1 MADTGRF
8 DRDGLAH
15 LRGGARRVALAALAE
30 LLTDGRLRTDH
41 ADRLYRVDGA
51 QAADPVEAAALERR
65 GDVRGALR
73 ELSRHESVRA
83 VGERVRR
90 SGLNRRGLL
99 GTKPTAEG
107 ARLIEEA
114 RGHRRRVAIRVA
126 LDGVEGIPE
135 GPIRKLFVRAG
146 AGPIRGTGDGGWTG
160 TGGEDGGGSG
170 GND

>member
-1 MADTGRF
+1 MAEPTGGA
-8 DRDGLAH
+8 DRNGLAQ

-41 ADRLYRVDGA
+41 ADRLYRADGV
-51 QAADPVEAAALERR
+51 QADDPVEEAALELR

-73 ELSRHESVRA
+73 ELAKHESVRA
-83 VGERVRR
+83 VEERVRHG
-90 SGLNRRGLL
+90 GLIRRGIL

-135 GPIRKLFVRAG
+135 GPIRKLFVKAG
-146 AGPIRGTGDGGWTG
+146 AGSIRGTGDGGWS
-160 TGGEDGGGSG
+160 GGDGGGSG
-170 GND
+170 GSD